1 MGADV
6 GGVAIPLCPDAPAPA
21 EVPSMP
27 EVHTSPRDPRMSL
40 GPREASAS
48 GEKLGGSPQPWGP
61 LGWMLRVGGQV
72 VVGGRDVEEGLTWT
86 KTEGEESN
94 RDIMDLLF
102 PPLSRFQRPVVGTPG
117 AALSMG

>member
-1 MGADV
+1 
-6 GGVAIPLCPDAPAPA
+6 
-21 EVPSMP
+21 MP

-48 GEKLGGSPQPWGP
+48 GEKLGGSSQPRGP
-61 LGWMLRVGGQV
+61 LGWTLRVGTSGC
-72 VVGGRDVEEGLTWT
+72 GGKGCGEEGLTWT

-94 RDIMDLLF
+94 RDITDLLF

-117 AALSMG
+117 AALGTG

>member
-6 GGVAIPLCPDAPAPA
+6 GGGVAIPLCPDAPAPA

-48 GEKLGGSPQPWGP
+48 GEKLGESPQPRGP
-61 LGWMLRVGGQV
+61 LGWTLRVGGQV
-72 VVGGRDVEEGLTWT
+72 VVEEGMWR
-86 KTEGEESN
+86 GGS
-94 RDIMDLLF
+94 DMDKD
-102 PPLSRFQRPVVGTPG
+102 RG
-117 AALSMG
+117 

>member
-48 GEKLGGSPQPWGP
+48 GEKLGGSPQPRGP
-61 LGWMLRVGGQV
+61 LGWTLRVGGASGC
-72 VVGGRDVEEGLTWT
+72 GGKGCGGGSD
-86 KTEGEESN
+86 
-94 RDIMDLLF
+94 MDED
-102 PPLSRFQRPVVGTPG
+102 RG
-117 AALSMG
+117 